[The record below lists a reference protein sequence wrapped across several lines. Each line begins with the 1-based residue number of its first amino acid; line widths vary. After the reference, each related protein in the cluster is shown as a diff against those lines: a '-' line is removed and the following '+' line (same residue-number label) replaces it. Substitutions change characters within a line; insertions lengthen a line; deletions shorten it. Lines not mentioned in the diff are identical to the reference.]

1 MKKKSSKKHAQF
13 KIPKLGKKH
22 IPYAVVLLLV
32 LYLIFAYNYFYYVQ
46 RASHIP
52 WPNNQHVYQFGNSG
66 APNELYISLGDSL
79 TYGFG
84 TADFKDGYTY
94 QVASSLAA
102 GGENITL
109 KDYSYPGF
117 RTDDVIKQL
126 DLVIAD
132 KPKIITLFI
141 GVNDTHQLV
150 ETSNFQKNYAEIL
163 SRLTTETD
171 AKIYAINVPLLG
183 ADTIQWFPYN
193 YFFDYRTKQHNQ
205 TIKQLTSEYR
215 VDYID
220 VYSPTAELFRDKGG
234 HYSRDSFHPSAAG
247 YDLLARIIE
256 NDINN

>member
-1 MKKKSSKKHAQF
+1 MKKQIAKKNRRF
-13 KIPKLGKKH
+13 KISKFRKKH
-22 IPYAVVLLLV
+22 IPYLIVGFLL
-32 LYLIFAYNYFYYVQ
+32 LYLILAYNYFYYVQ
-46 RASHIP
+46 RAANIP
-52 WPNNQHVYQFGNSG
+52 WPNNQHVYQFENTEK
-66 APNELYISLGDSL
+66 PKELYISLGDSL

-94 QVASSLAA
+94 KVASGLAA
-102 GGENITL
+102 GGKNITL

-150 ETSNFQKNYAEIL
+150 ETSNFRKNYAEIL
-163 SRLTTETD
+163 SRLTSETD
-171 AKIYAINVPLLG
+171 AKIYAVNVPLLG
-183 ADTIQWFPYN
+183 ANAIQWFPYN

-205 TIKQLTSEYR
+205 AIEQIAR
-215 VDYID
+215 DYQVEHID
-220 VYSPTAELFRDKGG
+220 VYGPTFDLFKHKGS